1 MTVERIGPLDP
12 ASNVKKTEKP
22 AKLKAKSDV
31 DSINVSEEARS
42 KAEVFKALEA
52 AKTAPDVRMD
62 RVEEVRRKL
71 QDPSYPSQEVIERRP
86 TEYSSP
92 SAYRPVLRHGCR
104 TVRPSVAASYSGIR
118 RRYPSGFSAFF
129 SARGE

>member
-12 ASNVKKTEKP
+12 ASNVNKTEKP

-71 QDPSYPSQEVIERRP
+71 QDPSYPSQEVIEK
-86 TEYSSP
+86 
-92 SAYRPVLRHGCR
+92 
-104 TVRPSVAASYSGIR
+104 AADAILKSFGI
-118 RRYPSGFSAFF
+118 
-129 SARGE
+129 

>member
-71 QDPSYPSQEVIERRP
+71 QDPSYPSQEVIEK
-86 TEYSSP
+86 
-92 SAYRPVLRHGCR
+92 
-104 TVRPSVAASYSGIR
+104 AADGILK
-118 RRYPSGFSAFF
+118 SFGI
-129 SARGE
+129 